1 MKRIAAIQS
10 SYIPW
15 RGYFDIIGLVDEFIL
30 LDEVQ
35 YTKRDWRNR
44 NRAKTAQGPLW
55 LTIPVQVKGR
65 YHQRIDEVRVADREW
80 AERHWQ
86 TLRQSYAAAD
96 RFDAVAEQLAAL
108 YEQAAD
114 VERLSDVNRM
124 FLEGICPMLGIDTK
138 LSWSTNYESEGA
150 MTDRLA
156 SLCEQAGAD
165 EYVSGPSA
173 KAYLDEDVLASRGIA
188 VRWMDYEGYPEYPQ
202 VHPPFEP
209 AVSRVDLLFSTG
221 FEAARYM
228 KHAGAQRGAEA
239 GR

>member
-1 MKRIAAIQS
+1 MKRVAAIQS

-15 RGYFDIIGLVDEFIL
+15 RGYFDIVGLVDEFIL

-44 NRAKTAQGPLW
+44 NRVKTAQGPLW

-65 YHQRIDEVRVADREW
+65 YRQRIDEVRVADRDW

-86 TLRQSYAAAD
+86 TLRQAYATAE
-96 RFDAVAEQLAAL
+96 RFDVVAEQIAAL
-108 YEQAAD
+108 YERAAEL
-114 VERLSDVNRM
+114 ERLSDVNRL
-124 FLEGICPMLGIDTK
+124 FLEGLSPLLGIDTK
-138 LSWSTNYESEGA
+138 LSWSTDYDSQGA
-150 MTDRLA
+150 KTERLVT
-156 SLCEQAGAD
+156 LCEQAGAD

-173 KAYLDEDVLASRGIA
+173 RDYLDEGEFASRGIA

-209 AVSRVDLLFSTG
+209 AVSIVDLLFSMG
-221 FEAARYM
+221 DEAPRYM
-228 KHAGAQRGAEA
+228 KHAGARHGEGA
-239 GR
+239 RR

>member
-1 MKRIAAIQS
+1 MKRVAAIQS

-44 NRAKTAQGPLW
+44 NRVKTAQGLLW

-65 YHQRIDEVRVADREW
+65 YHQRIDEVRVADRDW

-86 TLRQSYAAAD
+86 TLRQAYASAAS
-96 RFDAVAEQLAAL
+96 FDAEAEQIAAL
-108 YEQAAD
+108 YEGAAEL
-114 VERLSDVNRM
+114 ERLSDVNRL
-124 FLEGICPMLGIDTK
+124 FLQVLCPLLGIDTRI
-138 LSWSTNYESEGA
+138 SWSTDYEAEGEKSRRVA
-150 MTDRLA
+150 T
-156 SLCEQAGAD
+156 LCEQAGAD
-165 EYVSGPSA
+165 EYVSGPAA
-173 KAYLDEDVLASRGIA
+173 KAYLEEGEFASRGIA

-209 AVSRVDLLFSTG
+209 AVSIVDLLLNTG
-221 FEAARYM
+221 GDAPRYM
-228 KHAGAQRGAEA
+228 KHAGSARGAGA